1 MLTDRRINIE
11 VSDYRV
17 IESHP
22 QSGVANSQPHGIGR
36 VTAFDD
42 LVAVNNLGRNIVV
55 MDALSDTLAPLA
67 KFDQTIFPDDDEMSQ
82 FDLDMHAL
90 LPCRSNQ
97 AILAV
102 NHYGRARL
110 LDLPAADSNTKS
122 GGTPLRLEEDH
133 VFQMPG
139 DIEQFH
145 MLDGN
150 LISGSAKGYQVP
162 DPPVDGILAF
172 GRKASC
178 PKSAGEAA
186 KPLLYKTYF
195 SDRGS
200 TTALAKDKEASH
212 LAVAFGK
219 RVVLTALVR
228 NDDNEIVPGDIVF
241 EAQLDFVIRFLEFG
255 ADWTTLIAAGHAAGV
270 GQGEQDWDELD
281 GGGWA
286 TLMPNGAIA
295 GGGDFD
301 ERLAWGNGAETVVMY
316 DDRKSLL
323 AVDKWGGLTAVDTKT
338 GATVKLIAPY
348 PQKEQSFGLAHA
360 SISRHGLFVGFNR
373 DGYRL
378 HRYRIQPS

>member
-11 VSDYRV
+11 LSDYRV

-22 QSGVANSQPHGIGR
+22 QSRVSNSQPHGIGR

-42 LVAVNNLGRNIVV
+42 LVAVNNLGRNIVL
-55 MDALSDTLAPLA
+55 MDAASDTLTPLA
-67 KFDQTIFPDDDEMSQ
+67 KFDETIFPDDEMSQ

-110 LDLPAADSNTKS
+110 LHLPAGHSLTKT
-122 GGTPLRLEEDH
+122 GGTPLPLEERH

-145 MLDGN
+145 MLDTN

-172 GRKASC
+172 VRIA
-178 PKSAGEAA
+178 SAGQAA
-186 KPLLYKTYF
+186 NPLLYKAYF
-195 SDRGS
+195 SDWGS
-200 TTALAKDKEASH
+200 TTALAVDKDCKH

-219 RVVLTALVR
+219 RLALTALVH
-228 NDDNEIVPGDIVF
+228 NENNEVVPGDIVF
-241 EAQLDFVIRFLEFG
+241 ETQLDFVIRFLEFG
-255 ADWTTLIAAGHAAGV
+255 ADWTTLIAAGHAAGT
-270 GQGEQDWDELD
+270 GQGEQDWDELE

-286 TLMPNGAIA
+286 RLERSGRVTAC
-295 GGGDFD
+295 GDF
-301 ERLAWGNGAETVVMY
+301 EEKLAWGNGAETVVIFQ
-316 DDRKSLL
+316 DKRTLL
-323 AVDKWGGLTAVDTKT
+323 AVDKWAGLTAIDTET
-338 GATVKLIAPY
+338 GTARKLVAPY
-348 PQKEQSFGLAHA
+348 PQQTKPLGLAHA
-360 SISRHGLFVGFNR
+360 SMSRHGLFVGFNR

-378 HRYRIQPS
+378 HRYRIKAT